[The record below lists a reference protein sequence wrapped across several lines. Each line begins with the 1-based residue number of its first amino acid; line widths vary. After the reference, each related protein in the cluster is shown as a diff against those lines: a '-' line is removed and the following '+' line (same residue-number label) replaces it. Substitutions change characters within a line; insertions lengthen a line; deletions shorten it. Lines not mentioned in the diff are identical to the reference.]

1 MVKTYQGEQL
11 MRHLFGED
19 VLAPSGNNSQGS
31 IGSYN
36 ESLYYDVIFPQKRN
50 QSFPIVLRAN
60 IRGLYGKVDTSGLS
74 IIPKEKYI
82 SQIRVGEDQQHRT
95 LQLTGECFREMAEHY
110 SKLDIRGKLSSKSIT
125 LKEILPK
132 KAWTSQAISYSAHLE
147 SMKMQFAS
155 DKDTDLPEVK
165 GYSTFEKTF
174 MEYVKALEAPLT
186 MSGYCASRLTS
197 PLQTGLVID
206 LSDEDPSDDGVKHNG
221 FITDPNFNIYRSV
234 ANRFG
239 FRIDAHIPWRLYLD
253 LNSPYVQEKMRKR
266 GITNLKEFFEKYY
279 LQVADMEVTTMSQVM
294 YQVYDFYYRQ
304 DSTYMLAT
312 SCGNGTKTKTDIL
325 EREVMTIEKL
335 ERKYPINHWIR
346 AYIYLRALETGRKW
360 SQSHFEKISK
370 NAAEIYRYKGI
381 ERTVSFLEPL
391 FVDKTLEL
399 FSQRDLTNRNSFDTM
414 LSDLK
419 NRATFKF

>member
-1 MVKTYQGEQL
+1 
-11 MRHLFGED
+11 MRHLFEKD
-19 VLAPSGNNSQGS
+19 VLAPVGNNNQGA
-31 IGSYN
+31 IESYN

-95 LQLTGECFREMAEHY
+95 LQLTEECFREMAEYY
-110 SKLDIRGKLSSKSIT
+110 SKLDTRGKLSSKSVT
-125 LKEILPK
+125 LKEILPM
-132 KAWTSQAISYSAHLE
+132 KAWTSQVTSYSAHLE
-147 SMKMQFAS
+147 GIKMQFTNAR
-155 DKDTDLPEVK
+155 DTDLPEIK
-165 GYSTFEKTF
+165 DYNTFEKTF
-174 MEYVKALEAPLT
+174 MEYAKSFRTPLT

-206 LSDEDPSDDGVKHNG
+206 LSDEDPSDDEAKHNG
-221 FITDPNFNIYRSV
+221 FIMDPNFNVYRSV

-266 GITNLKEFFEKYY
+266 SVVSLKGFFEKYY
-279 LQVADMEVTTMSQVM
+279 HRTAEMEATSMNQVM
-294 YQVYDFYYRQ
+294 YQIYDFYYKQ

-312 SCGNGTKTKTDIL
+312 SCKGGTKTKISIL
-325 EREVMTIEKL
+325 EREIMTIEKL
-335 ERKYPINHWIR
+335 DRKYSINHWIR
-346 AYIYLRALETGRKW
+346 AYTYLRALETGRKW
-360 SQSHFEKISK
+360 DQARFEKVSR
-370 NAAEIYRYKGI
+370 NASEIYKYKGI
-381 ERTVSFLEPL
+381 ERAISFLEPL

-399 FSQRDLTNRNSFDTM
+399 FSERDLTNFKSFDTI
-414 LSDLK
+414 LSDIE
-419 NRATFKF
+419 NRATYKF